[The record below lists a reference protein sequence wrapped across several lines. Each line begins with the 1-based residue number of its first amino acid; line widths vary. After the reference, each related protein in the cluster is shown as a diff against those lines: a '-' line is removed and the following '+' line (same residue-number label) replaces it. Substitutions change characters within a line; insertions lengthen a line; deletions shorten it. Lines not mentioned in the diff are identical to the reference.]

1 MEENDEE
8 NIENKNNDTFYS
20 TFDEDIEKEENE
32 KKEEIKKKIEDLK
45 NSKIIC
51 RKCSFTP
58 EINFI
63 NNNLIDI
70 TCKCEIKRN
79 YCTQNFRREYIVN
92 KKEEKI
98 YTLCQQHNLKFV
110 KYCQDCEKD
119 ICSECLNINNHSP
132 HSFNNYLLYKNKINA
147 IKEVIDDFEK
157 KTEEEK
163 KNDDAQYIIEIFII
177 LIKYYS
183 KTLLEDIKYPCQYYI
198 NTIEN
203 AYNFLDDF
211 KTNRNKNKSSI
222 LEQNNRKSEIEY
234 FYKIQLDKIEKNKT
248 LSDTINIININGQ
261 NCYDLK
267 IFEGKTFSH
276 LIELHL
282 EENNITNI
290 DSLMN
295 AGRFESLKELSFA
308 RNKINDDELLKHI
321 DKFNYQFPKLEF
333 LSFFLNDL
341 TDYNIF
347 KKVSELKGLKK
358 LHLGSNRFEKNKIEE
373 DIDFPNLEILG
384 TANGVFNDKTIK
396 YLSHFKFK
404 NLKELYLQSNG
415 LSSLNF
421 LYTLNSKDLEVL
433 WLLNNHLTEYK
444 TIFKCDFKNMK
455 DINLRYNN
463 IDNIDDLKDYIKK
476 YNNLKYLYL
485 SNNPL
490 NLEHSKIREIKKKI
504 KTINDNL
511 MLDLF

>member
-1 MEENDEE
+1 M
-8 NIENKNNDTFYS
+8 
-20 TFDEDIEKEENE
+20 
-32 KKEEIKKKIEDLK
+32 
-45 NSKIIC
+45 
-51 RKCSFTP
+51 
-58 EINFI
+58 
-63 NNNLIDI
+63 
-70 TCKCEIKRN
+70 
-79 YCTQNFRREYIVN
+79 
-92 KKEEKI
+92 
-98 YTLCQQHNLKFV
+98 
-110 KYCQDCEKD
+110 
-119 ICSECLNINNHSP
+119 
-132 HSFNNYLLYKNKINA
+132 
-147 IKEVIDDFEK
+147 
-157 KTEEEK
+157 
-163 KNDDAQYIIEIFII
+163 
-177 LIKYYS
+177 IKYYS

-211 KTNRNKNKSSI
+211 QTNRNKDKSI
-222 LEQNNRKSEIEY
+222 LDKGNYPESGIKY
-234 FYKIQLDKIEKNKT
+234 FYRIQLDKIEKNKT
-248 LSDTINIININGQ
+248 LSDTINIIKIKEQ
-261 NCYDLK
+261 NFYDLK
-267 IFEGKTFSH
+267 IFEGKTFSK
-276 LIELHL
+276 LTELCL
-282 EENNITNI
+282 EENNIRNF

-295 AGRFESLKELSFA
+295 ACSFQSLKTLSFEN
-308 RNKINDDELLKHI
+308 NKINDDELLKHI